1 VTDFRL
7 AARSLLRNPALSLLC
22 ISALGLG
29 IGANAAVFAFIDKIL
44 LEPFPFPHAG
54 RVMALETSPGRDRRP
69 VPYPTF
75 EAWAA
80 ETRSLEALG
89 AYQWW
94 EANLTGVNEPEHLV
108 AYQVTPNLFRV
119 LGVAPALGRGFLDS
133 EANAGADHVVV
144 LSHATWQR
152 RFGGDPD
159 ILGKP
164 AMIDGQ
170 SYTVVGVMPADF
182 RFPKGA
188 ALWTPLVVTEAM
200 RAARTSHTTLGVGRM
215 RPGETPRS
223 VQAELTAISA
233 RVQAAHPDTEVGH
246 LAQVFHLRDYGDP
259 LARFMMLVMA
269 ASVGLLLF
277 LACANVANVLLARS
291 TARAREFAVRAALGA
306 SRARLVAH
314 LLAESLLLALG
325 ACVVGLGVGWV
336 GIRLLRA
343 GMPPNIERFV
353 AGWER
358 VQVDLR
364 LVVFSTIASL
374 LATFA
379 ASIYCALQI
388 SRHGPQAVLASEA
401 GSGSPGR
408 HRLRGVLIGVQV
420 ALALVLV
427 TDAGLFGQT
436 LRRMILAP
444 LGFELQNVLTFRMGV
459 SDVSFPGDADV
470 ERLLDEARARLRALP
485 GVEEVGVAGK
495 LPLSG
500 RFGAAP
506 FEVEGA
512 EPPPGG
518 RELTTLLTAISPGY
532 VEAMRIPLR
541 EGRAF
546 TTADR
551 PGALEVALVS
561 EPFARRHFPS
571 GEAIGKRIRVGKR
584 WWTVVGITA
593 AVKHL
598 DLTDAGLHVFL
609 PLAQNVEREVAFAL
623 RTAGDPERW
632 ASSVQK
638 TVHALAPDQPISELM
653 PLRTVIDD
661 NALLAARYGAGTL
674 AVLGAI
680 ALLLS
685 AVGVYGVMSQ
695 WLLGRLRELGIR
707 AALGARVAQLLR
719 LVLWRGLRPAA
730 VGLVV
735 GIVLALGQGRLL
747 RAVLYGVSPEDPRI
761 LGGVALVISAVA
773 LAACILPA
781 RRALRLDP
789 SAVLREN

>member
-1 VTDFRL
+1 MTVFRL
-7 AARSLLRNPALSLLC
+7 AARSLRRNPALSLLC

-29 IGANAAVFAFIDKIL
+29 IGANAAVFAFIDKML
-44 LEPFPFPHAG
+44 LEPFPFPHG
-54 RVMALETSPGRDRRP
+54 RRVMALETSPGRDRRP
-69 VPYPTF
+69 VPVPTF

-108 AYQVTPNLFRV
+108 AYQVTPNLFQV

-133 EANAGADHVVV
+133 EATAGASHVVV

-152 RFGGDPD
+152 RFGGVPD
-159 ILGKP
+159 ILGRP
-164 AMIDGQ
+164 VMLDGE
-170 SYTVVGVMPADF
+170 SHTVVGVMPAEF
-182 RFPKGA
+182 RFPKA
-188 ALWTPLVVTEAM
+188 AGLWTPLVVTESM
-200 RAARTSHTTLGVGRM
+200 RAARTSHSVYGVGRM

-223 VQAELTAISA
+223 VQAELAAISA
-233 RVQAAHPDTEVGH
+233 RLQAAHPGVEVGH
-246 LAQVFHLRDYGDP
+246 VAQVFHLRDYGDP
-259 LARFMMLVMA
+259 TTRFMMLVMA

-291 TARAREFAVRAALGA
+291 SARAREFAVRSALGA

-314 LLAESLLLALG
+314 LLVESLLLALG

-358 VQVDLR
+358 VQVDWR
-364 LVVFSTIASL
+364 LVVFSGVASL

-388 SRHGPQAVLASEA
+388 SRNGPQAVLAAEGA
-401 GSGSPGR
+401 SGSPGR

-427 TDAGLFGQT
+427 TDAGLFGET

-444 LGFELQNVLTFRMGV
+444 LGFEPKDVLTFRIGV
-459 SDVSFPGDADV
+459 SEIGFPGEGDV

-500 RFGAAP
+500 RSGAAP

-512 EPPPGG
+512 EPPAGG
-518 RELTTLLTAISPGY
+518 RELTTLFTAISPGY
-532 VEAMRIPLR
+532 LEAMRIPLR

-546 TTADR
+546 APADR
-551 PGALEVALVS
+551 PGAPEVALVS

-571 GEAIGKRIRVGKR
+571 GEAIGKRIRIGKR
-584 WWTVVGITA
+584 WWTVVGVTA

-598 DLTDAGLHVFL
+598 DVIDPGLHVFL
-609 PLAQNVEREVAFAL
+609 PLSQSVEREVAFAL
-623 RTAGDPERW
+623 RTSGEPERW

-638 TVHALAPDQPISELM
+638 AVHALAPDQPISELM
-653 PLRTVIDD
+653 SLRTVIDD
-661 NALLAARYGAGTL
+661 NALLSARYAAGTL

-695 WLLGRLRELGIR
+695 WLQGRLRELGIR
-707 AALGARVAQLLR
+707 AALGARVDQLLG
-719 LVLWRGLRPAA
+719 LVLWRGLRPA
-730 VGLVV
+730 VIGLAT
-735 GIVLALGQGRLL
+735 GIVLALGQGRLV

-773 LAACILPA
+773 LAACLLPA
-781 RRALRLDP
+781 RRALRRDP
-789 SAVLREN
+789 SVVLREN